1 MVYSQ
6 GLRSRLVQRMAGP
19 RGISATA
26 LSKETGIS
34 QATLS
39 RWLLS
44 ASTFAAMGNRDH
56 EPSQPRRPQSWSTEE
71 KLRIVLAATQ
81 LSDSELGEFLRREGL
96 HTAQLEEWR
105 KVALAAAQS
114 ALAGDKPA
122 AKGSR
127 DAKKIR
133 ELERDLDR
141 KNRALAEVAALLA
154 LQKKA
159 QAIWGDED
167 ESTPP
172 KSET

>member
-19 RGISATA
+19 RAMSATA

-39 RWLLS
+39 RWLLN
-44 ASTFAAMGNRDH
+44 ASTFASMGDRDH
-56 EPSQPRRPQSWSTEE
+56 EPPQPRRPQSWSAED
-71 KLRIVLAATQ
+71 KLRIVLAAAQ
-81 LSDSELGEFLRREGL
+81 LSDSEIGELLRREGL

-105 KVALAAAQS
+105 QLVLAALS
-114 ALAGDKPA
+114 TRKPA

-127 DAKKIR
+127 EAKKIR

-154 LQKKA
+154 LQKKV
-159 QAIWGDED
+159 QAMWGDED
-167 ESTPP
+167 ESTPH
-172 KSET
+172 KNET

>member
-1 MVYSQ
+1 M
-6 GLRSRLVQRMAGP
+6 
-19 RGISATA
+19 SATA

-44 ASTFAAMGNRDH
+44 ASTFAAMGDRDH
-56 EPSQPRRPQSWSTEE
+56 EPSQPRRPQNWSAEE
-71 KLRIVLAATQ
+71 KLRIVLAAAQ

-96 HTAQLEEWR
+96 HTAQLEEWS
-105 KVALAAAQS
+105 KVAMAAAQN

-154 LQKKA
+154 LQKKV

-167 ESTPP
+167 GSTPP